1 MIFKETLIK
10 SLSFAVKVSR
20 FHTYA
25 AHFSAS
31 PALFHTA
38 GALSAPSGHLPLEGK
53 AIPIKRRSRHLHS
66 SFAQSFHSE
75 SVDGTPHGLI
85 LQERSLAM
93 DHSQYLTS
101 MGITLCR
108 RALFSYTSQPQGSY
122 GLHVIFR
129 KFVKEK
135 KILMHDRD
143 RDNWCAFLSD
153 YIVFRLYIAK
163 YILKDYAK
171 DYTPLLHI
179 FEGIHQIEDAFPAF
193 FREEADPGRAVG
205 DQSFLPPDLDTR
217 YRAEAM
223 DHFYNIFNA
232 VSTQMEEKPLERNQ
246 RLKSIITSCLTILSE
261 KNHVPLYTPIF
272 YFFSQETLRYAQ
284 FLADFCKGLI
294 PDEFYEVMHA
304 MPYQAVKKEEDPFY
318 TSYHLPACIAI
329 FVSLLLFF
337 VLCEGGWTT
346 SLR

>member
-1 MIFKETLIK
+1 
-10 SLSFAVKVSR
+10 
-20 FHTYA
+20 
-25 AHFSAS
+25 
-31 PALFHTA
+31 
-38 GALSAPSGHLPLEGK
+38 
-53 AIPIKRRSRHLHS
+53 
-66 SFAQSFHSE
+66 
-75 SVDGTPHGLI
+75 
-85 LQERSLAM
+85 M

-217 YRAEAM
+217 YRAEEM

-294 PDEFYEVMHA
+294 PDGDDA
-304 MPYQAVKKEEDPFY
+304 
-318 TSYHLPACIAI
+318 
-329 FVSLLLFF
+329 
-337 VLCEGGWTT
+337 GWN
-346 SLR
+346 RI

>member
-1 MIFKETLIK
+1 
-10 SLSFAVKVSR
+10 
-20 FHTYA
+20 
-25 AHFSAS
+25 
-31 PALFHTA
+31 
-38 GALSAPSGHLPLEGK
+38 
-53 AIPIKRRSRHLHS
+53 
-66 SFAQSFHSE
+66 
-75 SVDGTPHGLI
+75 
-85 LQERSLAM
+85 M

-143 RDNWCAFLSD
+143 RDHWCDFLSD

-171 DYTPLLHI
+171 DYTPLLHM
-179 FEGIHQIEDAFPAF
+179 FEGIHQIEDTFPAF

-205 DQSFLPPDLDTR
+205 DQSFLPTDLDAR
-217 YRAEAM
+217 YQAEEM
-223 DHFYNIFNA
+223 NHFYDIFNA

-284 FLADFCKGLI
+284 FLADFYKGLI

-304 MPYQAVKKEEDPFY
+304 RPYQAVKKEEDPFY

-329 FVSLLLFF
+329 FVSLLLLF
-337 VLCEGGWTT
+337 VLYEGGWDVG
-346 SLR
+346 LK